1 MVMSGRV
8 RGGEKEGNKE
18 TEKDGK
24 GGGGEREE
32 EEKIVENL

>member
-24 GGGGEREE
+24 GGGEREE
-32 EEKIVENL
+32 EEKRVENL